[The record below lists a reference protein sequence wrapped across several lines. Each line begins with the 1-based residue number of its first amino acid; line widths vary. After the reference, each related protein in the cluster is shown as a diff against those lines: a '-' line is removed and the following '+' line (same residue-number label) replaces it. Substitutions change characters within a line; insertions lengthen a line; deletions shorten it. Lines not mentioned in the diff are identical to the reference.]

1 MYVNELASGDTDL
14 AEVENLK
21 QKSIELFSKGF
32 FNKNDTRILH
42 RLRIRIQIMKKHT
55 PNNYSVVILVI
66 QKS

>member
-21 QKSIELFSKGF
+21 QKSIELFSKEV
-32 FNKNDTRILH
+32 FNKNGTRILH

>member
-21 QKSIELFSKGF
+21 QKSIELFSKEV
-32 FNKNDTRILH
+32 FNKNGTRTLH

-55 PNNYSVVILVI
+55 LNNYSVVILVI